1 MADELQALF
10 DRINQDAILRGEQER
25 DKLIAAGREEAARL
39 VAQAKEE
46 AARMVAAAA
55 AEADTM
61 KRKSE
66 EALRQSG
73 REIMLEVRAELE
85 RRVAGAVSALL
96 KEELKGAELG
106 AIIASLCASYLDKS
120 GTEESITV
128 LLNPA
133 EVAAVEAVVKSRL
146 AADLQ
151 KNVSL
156 APNRALAGGFQ
167 LAFSGSDVRYDF
179 SDDALTEALASHL
192 APALGAVI
200 TRK

>member
-10 DRINQDAILRGEQER
+10 DRINQDAIQRGESECA
-25 DKLIAAGREEAARL
+25 KLIAGGREEAARL
-39 VAQAKEE
+39 VSEAKEE
-46 AARMVAAAA
+46 AARLLASAR
-55 AEADTM
+55 AEAETM

-85 RRVAGAVSALL
+85 RRVAGAVSSLL
-96 KEELKGAELG
+96 KEQLKGEELG
-106 AIIASLCASYLDKS
+106 AIIANLCAAYLAKS
-120 GTEESITV
+120 GSEESISV
-128 LLNPA
+128 LISPA
-133 EVAAVEAVVKSRL
+133 ELESVTASVKARL

-151 KNVSL
+151 QNVSL
-156 APNRALAGGFQ
+156 APSRALAGGFQ
-167 LAFSGSDVRYDF
+167 LSISGSDVRYDF
-179 SDDALTEALASHL
+179 SDEALTEALAAHL